1 MFETLSH
8 LALQQYW
15 WAIISFLAAILVF
28 LMFVQGGQSLLY
40 DLARTEIEKTI
51 LVNALGRKWEF
62 TFTTLVVFG
71 GAFFASF
78 PLFYS
83 VSFGGAYG
91 LWMAILFCFIIQAVA
106 YEFRSKP
113 NNFLGQKTYEIF
125 LKINGFL
132 GTFLIGTVVGTFF
145 TGGYF
150 YRTEMNFSSWTGN
163 WYGFEAFA
171 NFHNI
176 ALGISVFALARIQAI
191 LYFRKNVNE
200 KNIIERTHSA
210 LLINTLIF
218 LPAFLYWLIKLM
230 LIDGFSYDPL
240 TLKVFITANKYFE
253 NIIAMPVNSLLLIIG
268 ILLVLYGV
276 IRSLIRFSPNA
287 IWFTGTGTVLTVFS
301 LFILAGYNN
310 TCFYP
315 SLGDIQSSL
324 NIRNASSSHYTLAA
338 MSYVSLLVPF
348 VIAYIFIAWRAVSNK
363 KIDKTEIESETHL
376 Y

>member
-8 LALQQYW
+8 FALQQYW
-15 WAIISFLAAILVF
+15 WAIISLLASILVF

-40 DLARTEIEKTI
+40 NLAKTEMEKLI
-51 LVNALGRKWEF
+51 LINTLGRKWEF
-62 TFTTLVVFG
+62 TFTTLVTFG

-78 PLFYS
+78 PLFYA
-83 VSFGGAYG
+83 VSFSGAYG
-91 LWMAILFCFIIQAVA
+91 LWMTILFCFIIQAIA

-113 NNFLGQKTYEIF
+113 NNFLGSKTYEIF

-145 TGGYF
+145 NGGYF
-150 YRTEMNFSSWTGN
+150 YRNEMNFSSWTGN
-163 WYGFEAFA
+163 WYGFEALA

-191 LYFRKNVNE
+191 MYFRKNVNE
-200 KNIIERTHSA
+200 ENIINRTKPA
-210 LLINTLIF
+210 LQINTVIF
-218 LPAFLYWLIKLM
+218 LTAFLYWIIKLM
-230 LIDGFSYDPL
+230 FINGFSYDPL
-240 TLKVFITANKYFE
+240 TLKVYITENKYLQ
-253 NIIAMPVNSLLLIIG
+253 NIIQMPLNTVMLLIG
-268 ILLVLYGV
+268 VALVLYGI
-276 IRSLIRFSPNA
+276 IRSLLQINHNA

-324 NIRNASSSHYTLAA
+324 HIQNASSSHYTLTA
-338 MSYVSLLVPF
+338 MSYVSLMVPF
-348 VIAYIFIAWRAVSNK
+348 VFAYIFHAWKAINNK
-363 KIDKTEIESETHL
+363 KIDKTEIETEPHL